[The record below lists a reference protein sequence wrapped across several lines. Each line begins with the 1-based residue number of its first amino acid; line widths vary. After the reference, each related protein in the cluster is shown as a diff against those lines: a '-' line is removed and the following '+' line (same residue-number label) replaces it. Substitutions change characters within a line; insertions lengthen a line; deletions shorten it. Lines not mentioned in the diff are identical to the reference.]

1 MEISVVSEP
10 EQLIYQ
16 LGDALRRNSR
26 ADSARI
32 VNAIIRSRL
41 SLGGRWKSMA
51 AIAKQNGEV
60 QDAMDAMQN
69 YCEAANDTPQA
80 RYELAALAAQLG
92 RLTEADAIMASLP
105 EGTPSATEY
114 HYSRGTLA
122 TNLGRFEEAR
132 QHLRLTVAAKPGSGQ
147 AWLALAMVGQ
157 IEATDLTSLFSA
169 ASDVAK
175 SEPLEQ
181 SAYAYALGKA
191 YDQNGQ
197 YETAFA
203 AFARGA
209 EIMCVMQNYNSASDE
224 EDAVQSTKGWGSILK
239 SRLSS
244 ATTGTKPARP
254 IFVTGLPRSG
264 TTLVE
269 QILASHSA
277 VGGGEELG
285 LMHIVTQDVG
295 KTANS
300 FLHYQA
306 NGGSAAELAKLY
318 LHLLAERQQGTDHVI
333 DKTLDSSRF
342 MGLIAIMFPT
352 SPIIWLRRDPV
363 DCAWSAYRT
372 WFLRGLNWTWSQSD
386 IATHFAIEDTLF
398 EHWRTLL
405 GTQMLVVNYAEL
417 VQNPKVEIE
426 RITRHCGL
434 SLEQAQL
441 SPHETI
447 RVVKTAS
454 VAQVREPIHTNAIG
468 GSAPYRTHLAPFLS
482 AYDAACFSLA
492 DED

>member
-1 MEISVVSEP
+1 MVSEP

-16 LGDALRRNSR
+16 LGDALRRHSR

-32 VNAIIRSRL
+32 VNAIIRSKL
-41 SLGGRWKSMA
+41 PLGARWKSMA

-69 YCEAANDTPQA
+69 YCQAANNTPQI
-80 RYELAALAAQLG
+80 RYEMAALAAQLG
-92 RLTEADAIMASLP
+92 RLTEADSIMASLP
-105 EGTPSATEY
+105 EGTPGATEY

-132 QHLRLTVAAKPGSGQ
+132 QHLRLAIAAKPGSGQ
-147 AWLALAMVGQ
+147 AWLALAMVGL
-157 IEATDLTSLFSA
+157 IEPPDLPSILAA
-169 ASDVAK
+169 ASDVAN

-191 YDQNGQ
+191 YDQTGE
-197 YETAFA
+197 YERAFA

-209 EIMCVMQNYNSASDE
+209 EIMRTVQNYSLASDE
-224 EDAVQSTKGWGSILK
+224 EDAVQSAKGWGTILK
-239 SRLSS
+239 SRVPD
-244 ATTGTKPARP
+244 GTSPQTAPARP

-285 LMHIVTQDVG
+285 LMSIVTQDVG
-295 KTANS
+295 KTADS
-300 FLHYQA
+300 FLRYQA
-306 NGGSAAELAKLY
+306 SGGNAAGLAKIY
-318 LHLLAERQQGTDHVI
+318 THLLAERQPGAGHVV

-342 MGLIAIMFPT
+342 MGFIAMMFPT

-372 WFLRGLNWTWSQSD
+372 WFLGGLSWTWSQSD
-386 IATHFAIEDTLF
+386 IASHFAIEDALF
-398 EHWRTLL
+398 KHWKSVL
-405 GTQMLVVNYAEL
+405 GPQMLVVNYADL
-417 VQNPKVEIE
+417 VHNPAIEIE

-434 SLEQAQL
+434 SIEQSQL

-447 RVVKTAS
+447 RAVKTAS
-454 VAQVREPIHTNAIG
+454 VAQVREPIHTKAVG
-468 GSAPYRTHLAPFLS
+468 GSQPYHTYLKPFLN
-482 AYDAACFSLA
+482 AYEAARFSL
-492 DED
+492 DDTD